1 MALPPAGRGGP
12 DPAPRA
18 RRGRRDPLALW
29 MCGLAA
35 LGSARAWLHLV
46 RDGDTGNPAGW
57 IWLGGSLLLAVI
69 GVVLLVRDRGPS
81 MAP

>member
-1 MALPPAGRGGP
+1 
-12 DPAPRA
+12 
-18 RRGRRDPLALW
+18 

-69 GVVLLVRDRGPS
+69 GVVLLVRGRGPS